1 MVEKACKKCRV
12 IIAQGEVCPICGS
25 NELTTKW
32 KGYIK
37 ILNTEKS
44 ELAKRMDLKVNG
56 TYALNISE

>member
-12 IIAQGEVCPICGS
+12 VIAQGEVCPICGS
-25 NELTTKW
+25 TNLTTRW
-32 KGYIK
+32 NGYIK

-44 ELAKRMDLKVNG
+44 EIAKKLDLKVNG